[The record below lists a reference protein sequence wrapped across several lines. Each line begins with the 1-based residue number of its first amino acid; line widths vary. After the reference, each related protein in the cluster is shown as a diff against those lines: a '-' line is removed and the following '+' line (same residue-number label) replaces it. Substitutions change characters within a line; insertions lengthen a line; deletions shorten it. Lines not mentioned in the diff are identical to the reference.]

1 MKLIELPFDLDS
13 GGRQAVD
20 PDEVEVVNLAFAN
33 VFVGMRSGTAIKSA
47 TPKMA
52 TAIIEGQPDKDKL
65 REWYEAT
72 LAVINEHKTKREPLA
87 WSALRA
93 EKSA

>member
-1 MKLIELPFDLDS
+1 MKLIELPFDLES

-20 PDEVEVVNLAFAN
+20 PDEVEVVNLAFGN

-47 TPKMA
+47 TPTME
-52 TAIIEGQPDKDKL
+52 TAIIKGQPDKDKL

-72 LAVINEHKTKREPLA
+72 LALVNEHKSKRDPVP
-87 WSALRA
+87 WSALR
-93 EKSA
+93 EKAS